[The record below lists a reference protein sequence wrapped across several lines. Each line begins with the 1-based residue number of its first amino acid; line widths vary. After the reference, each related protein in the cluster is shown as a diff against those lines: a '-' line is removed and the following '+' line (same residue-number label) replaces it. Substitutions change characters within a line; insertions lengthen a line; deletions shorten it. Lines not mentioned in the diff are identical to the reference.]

1 MNINII
7 MNSISDAHSN
17 KRIKEFENQ
26 GFDVNIF
33 GFNRGIASPERND
46 ISIVGNFTNT
56 TQYYK
61 RIVTYIN
68 GIRKAFKL
76 AGDMMTFGTIKA
88 WIQLYLPLSSVK
100 SVNISMK
107 SATWYTPIYKMSLFA
122 IF

>member
-17 KRIKEFENQ
+17 KRIKDFENQ

-56 TQYYK
+56 AHYYK

-76 AGDMMTFGTIKA
+76 AGDMMTFGTIKV
-88 WIQLYLPLSSVK
+88 WILLYLPLSSVK

-107 SATWYTPIYKMSLFA
+107 SAIWYIL
-122 IF
+122 I

>member
-1 MNINII
+1 MHINII

-17 KRIKEFENQ
+17 KRIKDFENQ
-26 GFDVNIF
+26 GFNINIF
-33 GFNRGIASPERND
+33 GFNRGIVSPERND

-76 AGDMMTFGTIKA
+76 AGDNDDI
-88 WIQLYLPLSSVK
+88 
-100 SVNISMK
+100 
-107 SATWYTPIYKMSLFA
+107 WYYQGMDTALFA
-122 IF
+122 VIFGKKRKYIYEECGEHRTAKWSTNH

>member
-1 MNINII
+1 

-17 KRIKEFENQ
+17 KRIKDFENQ

-56 TQYYK
+56 AHYYK

-76 AGDMMTFGTIKA
+76 AGDMMTFGTIKV
-88 WIQLYLPLSSVK
+88 WIQLYLPFSSVK

-107 SATWYTPIYKMSLFA
+107 SAIWYTPMSKMSLFA